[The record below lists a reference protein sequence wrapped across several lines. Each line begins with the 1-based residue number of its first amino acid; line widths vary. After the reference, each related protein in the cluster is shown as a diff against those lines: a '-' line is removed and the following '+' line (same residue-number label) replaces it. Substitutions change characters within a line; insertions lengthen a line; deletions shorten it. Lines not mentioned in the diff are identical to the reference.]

1 MLMRR
6 FFVILL
12 IALLPLRSWAGDL
25 MALSMSTQVL
35 QAANVQLV
43 ASQRASAD
51 ENCPG
56 HTNAK
61 NSEFLQTSVDAGTS
75 QAADGDEH
83 CKSCVSCQICHSVA
97 LVNVISVPHGALEG
111 TLKETLLS
119 SRFASATLADCVKPP
134 IS

>member
-1 MLMRR
+1 MVMRR
-6 FFVILL
+6 FFVILM

-25 MALSMSTQVL
+25 MAVSMSTQVL
-35 QAANVQLV
+35 QVANMQFM
-43 ASQRASAD
+43 ASQTASAG

-56 HTNAK
+56 HSSAK
-61 NSEFLQTSVDAGTS
+61 NLKFPQTSAETATS
-75 QAADGDEH
+75 QTEDTDGH
-83 CKSCVSCQICHSVA
+83 CKTCVTCQICHSVA

-111 TLKETLLS
+111 TLKEALLS